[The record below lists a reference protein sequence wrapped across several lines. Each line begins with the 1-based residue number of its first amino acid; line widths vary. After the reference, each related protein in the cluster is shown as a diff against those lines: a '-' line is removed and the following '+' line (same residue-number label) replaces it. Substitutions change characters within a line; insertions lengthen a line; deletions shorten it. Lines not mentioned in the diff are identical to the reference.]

1 VKKVVINTA
10 FGGCAAPSSGSMVQ
24 SLRGQEDRPV
34 KGQDRATYP
43 PSRPGPATPKP
54 HSLYKGE
61 VALRVGKR
69 TGSRRADLLDLLLAG
84 LALFCLGILLSF
96 LATAATTTEVSSAPA
111 GKAMGNVDGE
121 ALARLDKDA
130 RSAPLTLAVQ
140 EGRQTEE
147 GPVRASL
154 LTMLVVAVSPFF
166 TSGLSLLATNSSL
179 KRGGSHSLGFL
190 GGSSSAG
197 CGGASVL
204 GVFLL

>member
-1 VKKVVINTA
+1 
-10 FGGCAAPSSGSMVQ
+10 M
-24 SLRGQEDRPV
+24 
-34 KGQDRATYP
+34 
-43 PSRPGPATPKP
+43 
-54 HSLYKGE
+54 
-61 VALRVGKR
+61 GKR

-140 EGRQTEE
+140 EGRETEE
-147 GPVRASL
+147 GPLRASL

-166 TSGLSLLATNSSL
+166 TSSLSLLARNCSL
-179 KRGGSHSLGFL
+179 KGGVSHSIGVLLG
-190 GGSSSAG
+190 SSAG
-197 CGGASVL
+197 ANGGASVL

>member
-1 VKKVVINTA
+1 
-10 FGGCAAPSSGSMVQ
+10 M
-24 SLRGQEDRPV
+24 
-34 KGQDRATYP
+34 
-43 PSRPGPATPKP
+43 
-54 HSLYKGE
+54 
-61 VALRVGKR
+61 
-69 TGSRRADLLDLLLAG
+69 AG

-140 EGRQTEE
+140 EGRETEE

-154 LTMLVVAVSPFF
+154 LTMLVVAVSSFF
-166 TSGLSLLATNSSL
+166 WRSGLTLLARNSSL

-190 GGSSSAG
+190 GGWWAAG
-197 CGGASVL
+197 CGGASFL

>member
-1 VKKVVINTA
+1 
-10 FGGCAAPSSGSMVQ
+10 MVQ

-61 VALRVGKR
+61 VALRVGER
-69 TGSRRADLLDLLLAG
+69 TGGRRADLLDLLLAG

-96 LATAATTTEVSSAPA
+96 LATANTEVSSAPT
-111 GKAMGNVDGE
+111 GKAVWNVHGE
-121 ALARLDKDA
+121 ALVQLPKDV
-130 RSAPLTLAVQ
+130 SGPFTTPAVQ
-140 EGRQTEE
+140 EARQTEE

-154 LTMLVVAVSPFF
+154 LSMLVVAVSYFF

-179 KRGGSHSLGFL
+179 KEGVICFL
-190 GGSSSAG
+190 
-197 CGGASVL
+197 
-204 GVFLL
+204 